1 MWTIVLLSG
10 ALLQASPAVEVQ
22 PLSGKPMSG
31 TLTGL
36 TAEKIALGTPQG
48 PVTLEI
54 GKIMGLT
61 VRQPPGVSRPRPT
74 VWLELVDGSAP
85 AGTQLTVKEG
95 RARLTL
101 ADGAALDI
109 PVRDVR
115 WVRFGPQ
122 TEAMA
127 RQWSRILEKERKTD
141 LLVIKKADALDENQ
155 GVLRNVAEDTVQ
167 FELDGELLPVKREKV
182 YGLVYHQVAGREL
195 PQPLCTIRE
204 AGGAAWSARSLAA
217 SGDQLEWTTPTGLK
231 LARPLAA
238 LARIDF
244 SRGKIVYL
252 SDLKAES
259 AEWVPYYAIAGG
271 AAARDALFAPR
282 HDRSLASG
290 PLVVEG
296 TQYAKGLGLHSRTTL
311 VYRLPEGFRR
321 FSAIVGIDDRVRPR
335 GHVLLAIRGD
345 DRMLWNAPVTG
356 TEPAKAIDV
365 DVTGVRRLTIF
376 VDFGD
381 DIDVA
386 DHLDLCEARL
396 IK

>member
-1 MWTIVLLSG
+1 MWTVVLLSG
-10 ALLQASPAVEVQ
+10 ALLHAGPTVEVQ
-22 PLSGKPMSG
+22 PLSGKPISG
-31 TLTGL
+31 TLSAL
-36 TAEKIALGTPQG
+36 TAEKIALETPQG

-54 GKIMGLT
+54 GKIMGVT
-61 VRQPPGVSRPRPT
+61 VKRPPGGSRPQPA
-74 VWLELVDGSAP
+74 VWLEMVDGSAP
-85 AGTQLTVKEG
+85 AGTQFTVNEG

-101 ADGAALDI
+101 AEGATLEI
-109 PVRDVR
+109 PIRDVR

-141 LLVIKKADALDENQ
+141 FLVVKKGDALDENQ

-167 FELDGELLPVKREKV
+167 FELDGELLPVKRERV
-182 YGLVYHQVAGREL
+182 YGLVYHQVAGRQL

-204 AGGAAWSARSLAA
+204 AAGAAWAARSLATNR
-217 SGDQLEWTTPTGLK
+217 DQLEWTTPTGLK

-244 SRGKIVYL
+244 SHGKIVYL

-259 AEWVPYYAIAGG
+259 VEWVPYYAIAGG
-271 AAARDALFAPR
+271 SAARAALFAPR
-282 HDRSLASG
+282 QDRSLASG

-296 TQYAKGLGLHSRTTL
+296 VQYAKGLGLHSRTTL
-311 VYRLPEGFRR
+311 VYRLPESFRR
-321 FSAIVGIDDRVRPR
+321 FSAVAGIDDRVRPR
-335 GHVLLAIRGD
+335 GHVLLAVRGD
-345 DRMLWNAPVTG
+345 GRVLWNGPVTG

-365 DVTGVRRLTIF
+365 DVAGVRRLTIF

-381 DIDVA
+381 DLDVA